1 MIAPALSAFCI
12 LSKLTGICVRFFAE
26 GGGAVLFITRLWG
39 ARVLWKRNMSWW
51 LIREVGMMSC

>member
-26 GGGAVLFITRLWG
+26 GGGCAFYYKTIGRKGPLEEKYEMV
-39 ARVLWKRNMSWW
+39 AHKRS
-51 LIREVGMMSC
+51 R

>member
-12 LSKLTGICVRFFAE
+12 LSKLTGICVRFFGV
-26 GGGAVLFITRLWG
+26 GGVVLFITRLWG

>member
-26 GGGAVLFITRLWG
+26 GGGLCFLLQDYG
-39 ARVLWKRNMSWW
+39 AQGSFG
-51 LIREVGMMSC
+51 REI